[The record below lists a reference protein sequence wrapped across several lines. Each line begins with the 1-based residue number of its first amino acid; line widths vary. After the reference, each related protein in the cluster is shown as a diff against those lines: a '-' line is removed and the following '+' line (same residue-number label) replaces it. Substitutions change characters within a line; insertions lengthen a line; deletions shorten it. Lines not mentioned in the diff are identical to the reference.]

1 MQSFYDFS
9 GQQYVHRLMAH
20 FKSEKVISLQLENV
34 KYAWTTPV
42 QAPLITPAGGRGRL
56 GGEGKPLNGA
66 KGA

>member
-1 MQSFYDFS
+1 
-9 GQQYVHRLMAH
+9 MAH
-20 FKSEKVISLQLENV
+20 FKPEKESSLQLQNV

-42 QAPLITPAGGRGRL
+42 QAPPMTPAGGERL